1 MPPVT
6 QTPAFGDRLIE
17 AARSL
22 GHPLCVGFDPFP
34 ERIPALFGPTGE
46 PETVERFF
54 LEIMALLQGQ
64 VVAVKP
70 QIGLFEPWGA
80 DGVALVQRLLG
91 AARDRGLLTIL
102 DAKRGDIGTTAEG
115 YAAAALR
122 PGGAF
127 GADCVT
133 VNPYMGIETLAPFV
147 KEAQAAGGSLAVLV
161 RTSNPGAADFQDLD
175 CGGAPLWQRVAE
187 GLAPLQ
193 DQLAGQGEWSSLMVV
208 AGATWPEQ
216 ARRIR
221 SILPRALFLVP
232 GYGAQ
237 GASAVEAVAGFVPGP
252 KGAEGG
258 VVNSSRAILY
268 PPAAAEAQTMD
279 AWRDAIRLALTTAQ
293 AELAAAVAR

>member
-1 MPPVT
+1 MT
-6 QTPAFGDRLIE
+6 TAFADRLIDT
-17 AARSL
+17 ARSL

-34 ERIPALFGPTGE
+34 DRIPALFGPAGT

-54 LEIMALLQGQ
+54 LEVLALLEGR

-80 DGVALVQRLLG
+80 DGVAVVQRLIA
-91 AARDRGLLTIL
+91 AARDRGMLTIL

-115 YAAAALR
+115 YAVAALR

-147 KEAQAAGGSLAVLV
+147 REAQAAGGSLAVLV
-161 RTSNPGAADFQDLD
+161 RTSNPGAGDFQDLD

-187 GLAPLQ
+187 GLVPLQ
-193 DQLAGQGEWSSLMVV
+193 DQLAGAGDWSSLMVV
-208 AGATWPEQ
+208 AGATWPDQ
-216 ARRIR
+216 ARKLRA
-221 SILPRALFLVP
+221 ILPRTLFLVP

-237 GASAVEAVAGFVPGP
+237 GASAAEAVAGFVAGP
-252 KGAEGG
+252 RGAEGG

-268 PPAAAEAQTMD
+268 PPAAAEAQTLE
-279 AWRDAIRLALTTAQ
+279 AWRDAVRAALATAS
-293 AELAAAVAR
+293 AELAAAVAS